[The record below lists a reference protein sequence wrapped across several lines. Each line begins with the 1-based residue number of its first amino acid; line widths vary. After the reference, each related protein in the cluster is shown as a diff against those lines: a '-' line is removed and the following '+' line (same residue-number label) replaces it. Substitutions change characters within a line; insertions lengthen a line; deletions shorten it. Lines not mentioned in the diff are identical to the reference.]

1 MSSRGRYKY
10 KDIQLPQLRSFCLV
24 ATEGNFTAAAA
35 VLKLSVSAVW
45 QQVRAL
51 ELKLGES
58 LVRRRGRTVELTAA
72 GKVLLDLAHPHVTG
86 LDSLTQLFEAR
97 QADRADPLVIVA
109 TPQLL
114 TYRLPDLVRKF
125 MARQPTARIHL
136 QSGRWHEILEL
147 VERGEVDL
155 GLTPI
160 EHEALPRV
168 KVEFEPL
175 FELPL
180 VLLTA
185 ADHPLRRK
193 KSPTLRDLIQYPFI
207 VQTKDTCDYTSLVR
221 LLQREGI
228 PLEQLQVVLVSHT
241 VDMTFRYVAR
251 GVGIALVHMAPSHCR
266 TIPGVFGK
274 VFGAQSDELTFGIV
288 TRKNAYRSQVAESF
302 RDALRQLSTKG

>member
-97 QADRADPLVIVA
+97 QSDRADPLVIVA

-114 TYRLPDLVRKF
+114 TYHLPDLVRKF
-125 MARQPTARIHL
+125 MARHPTARIHL

-193 KSPTLRDLIQYPFI
+193 KSLGLRDLIQYPFI
-207 VQTKDTCDYTSLVR
+207 VQTKDTCDYTSLAR

-228 PLEQLQVVLVSHT
+228 SLEQLQVVLVSHT

-274 VFGAQSDELTFGIV
+274 VFDAQSEELTFGIV